1 MSVARAAALV
11 LAAVSSC
18 EAASPESATITSGGI
33 FTDTDGKPVH
43 AHGAGIV
50 LPDSHPAGAGGKYY
64 MVGATQKTQPGW
76 LSEGINM
83 YSSFDLQHWKFE
95 HEIFHNTSITTP
107 LPEGEIPYYR
117 IERPKVIYNKLT
129 KKYVMYFH
137 LDSNGFKMGMV
148 GVCTCD
154 SVAGDYTFVHGF
166 QPDGQRSLDMGL
178 FQDEDGSAYLI
189 RSVDNQYAGFSKLT
203 PDYLHPTGIF
213 SHGPKC
219 EGQAVWRDGD
229 GASSCDGDC
238 QDADPS
244 EAI

>member
-1 MSVARAAALV
+1 MHTSLTTCLRS
-11 LAAVSSC
+11 AVPQG
-18 EAASPESATITSGGI
+18 AIW
-33 FTDTDGKPVH
+33 TDTAGKPVH

-50 LPDSHPAGAGGKYY
+50 IPDSHPAGAGGKYY

-83 YSSFDLQHWKFE
+83 YSSTDLQHWKFE
-95 HEIFHNTSITTP
+95 NEIFHNTSITTP

-117 IERPKVIYNKLT
+117 IERPKVIYNKST

-154 SVAGDYTFVHGF
+154 TIAGDYTFVEGF

-189 RSVDNQYAGFSKLT
+189 RSVDNQVSA
-203 PDYLHPTGIF
+203 H
-213 SHGPKC
+213 
-219 EGQAVWRDGD
+219 
-229 GASSCDGDC
+229 
-238 QDADPS
+238 
-244 EAI
+244 AILITA